1 MKSSL
6 DLIITTL
13 LYKFADFN
21 LDENEEWT
29 GHSLAVDKVW
39 HLALGD
45 LFLLLSLLMTN
56 FEWKSDYSRYVLLP
70 LQHLL
75 LKHLL
80 DLGHH
85 LSRVV
90 LVIIDYWAYFLDE
103 KVMTQ
108 TLSPFE
114 KEASCFQSTFLV
126 SWWLPRK
133 TKCFS
138 CRKAIDELLRHFV
151 KR

>member
-1 MKSSL
+1 MEETYVKSSQVFFYALLDLCASSDGSLINEWVKSSL

-56 FEWKSDYSRYVLLP
+56 FEWKNDYSQYVLLP

-108 TLSPFE
+108 NF
-114 KEASCFQSTFLV
+114 
-126 SWWLPRK
+126 
-133 TKCFS
+133 
-138 CRKAIDELLRHFV
+138 
-151 KR
+151 